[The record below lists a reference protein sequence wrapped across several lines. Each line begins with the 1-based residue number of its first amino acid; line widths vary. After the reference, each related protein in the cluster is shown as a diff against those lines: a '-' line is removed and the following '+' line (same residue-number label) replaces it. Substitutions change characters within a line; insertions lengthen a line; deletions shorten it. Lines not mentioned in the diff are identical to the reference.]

1 MAELQFTL
9 TGEATPFLST
19 GPLTPF
25 TASFDVNTLTGTQD
39 AQFVGG
45 VLVAFFSSN
54 TQFTNVQLE
63 VGGNPLLNLPTVTG
77 GIFGFEDSQTP
88 SQITMDG
95 SVGVDSVPSL
105 GFGWLIGGPLIPQG
119 TPDPIGA
126 FLMSSSFGEINGG
139 LNGVWNLQA
148 FSVKVTDITTS
159 VPEPG
164 MIGLFSLAVVALI
177 CAHRGRRRKLARE
190 SFFRNVG
197 RILHGSSIAALLA
210 LVTWVTLGAS
220 RSAEAAIMEVDAIG
234 TIDYN
239 HYTTLERT
247 VVTPTVSYFDTLGS
261 EVPNP
266 LFAPLAPA
274 TEFLITRT
282 AISIS

>member
-9 TGEATPFLST
+9 TGEASPFLST

-39 AQFVGG
+39 VQFAGG
-45 VLVAFFSSN
+45 VLVAFQSSN

-95 SVGVDSVPSL
+95 SVGVNSVPSL

-126 FLMSSSFGEINGG
+126 LLMSSSFGETLGG

-148 FSVKVTDITTS
+148 FSVKVTDLTTS

-164 MIGLFSLAVVALI
+164 ISGLFALGAVALI
-177 CAHRGRRRKLARE
+177 CAHRSRRRKLA
-190 SFFRNVG
+190 
-197 RILHGSSIAALLA
+197 LQL
-210 LVTWVTLGAS
+210 
-220 RSAEAAIMEVDAIG
+220 
-234 TIDYN
+234 
-239 HYTTLERT
+239 
-247 VVTPTVSYFDTLGS
+247 
-261 EVPNP
+261 
-266 LFAPLAPA
+266 
-274 TEFLITRT
+274 
-282 AISIS
+282 